1 MFINDFNFD
10 QWWKRN
16 FLKDSLFYMIGV
28 NTSLKIDKVLNH
40 IDLFKTEKYKNTDD
54 NQIKYFLKDN
64 NSYIVVNKSIKDINL
79 SFEFGPE
86 ELEAYEI
93 SRLFV
98 YPLNSSINFF
108 KTGTIKKLTNLS
120 PGKNRYQIS
129 ISYPQDAKF
138 KEEYFAFSLNKYNRL
153 NSTKITS
160 KDMIFVKIIN
170 SDYIDPTI
178 RMTIDGVL
186 IVDEPITV

>member
-1 MFINDFNFD
+1 MFIDDFNFD

-16 FLKDSLFYMIGV
+16 TLKDSLFYMIGV
-28 NTSLKIDKVLNH
+28 NTSLKIDKVLKH

-86 ELEAYEI
+86 ELEPYEI

-98 YPLNSSINFF
+98 CPLNSSINFF

-129 ISYPQDAKF
+129 ISYPKDAKF
-138 KEEYFAFSLNKYNRL
+138 KEEYFAFSLNKYNRS
-153 NSTKITS
+153 NSKKIIS
-160 KDMIFVKIIN
+160 NDMIFVKVIN
-170 SDYIDPTI
+170 SDYIDPKI
-178 RMTIDGVL
+178 KMTIDGVL
-186 IVDEPITV
+186 IFDESITV